1 MAQIAQ
7 FSVYKYAKYA
17 KQNFPRPSLS
27 RIDDSLPVLIDK
39 PTMLS
44 LCFQ

>member
-1 MAQIAQ
+1 MAQIVQ
-7 FSVYKYAKYA
+7 FSVYKYYA

-27 RIDDSLPVLIDK
+27 RIDETLPVLIDK

>member
-7 FSVYKYAKYA
+7 FSVYKYYA
-17 KQNFPRPSLS
+17 KQNFPCPSLS